1 MAAAAN
7 TARPVMAA
15 SVVLCLLLLATGP
28 QEAAGADQGQ
38 YLSYDKV
45 LSCKV
50 LGNCEKNQGP
60 EAKRPGKPANEYTRG
75 CSKIFQCRG

>member
-1 MAAAAN
+1 MAKQAVSIARLAVVAAA
-7 TARPVMAA
+7 M
-15 SVVLCLLLLATGP
+15 LCLLLAMAP
-28 QEAAGADQGQ
+28 QEAAGAEGQ

-60 EAKRPGKPANEYTRG
+60 EATRPGKPANEYTRG
-75 CSKIFQCRG
+75 CSAITRCRG

>member
-1 MAAAAN
+1 MAAANN
-7 TARPVMAA
+7 TARLAMAVA
-15 SVVLCLLLLATGP
+15 VVLCLLLATAP
-28 QEAAGADQGQ
+28 QEAAGVDQGQ

-60 EAKRPGKPANEYTRG
+60 EAKRPGKPANDYTRG
-75 CSKIFQCRG
+75 CSKIFKCRG

>member
-1 MAAAAN
+1 MAVAAN
-7 TARPVMAA
+7 TARLAMVAA
-15 SVVLCLLLLATGP
+15 AVLCLLLATEP

-45 LSCKV
+45 LSCKA

-60 EAKRPGKPANEYTRG
+60 EDKRPGKPANDYTRG
-75 CSKIFQCRG
+75 CSKIFKCRG